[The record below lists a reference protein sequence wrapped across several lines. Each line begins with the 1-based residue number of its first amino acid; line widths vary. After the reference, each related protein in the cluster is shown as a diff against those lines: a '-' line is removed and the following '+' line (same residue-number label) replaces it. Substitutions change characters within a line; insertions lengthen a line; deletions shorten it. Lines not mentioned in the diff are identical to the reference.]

1 MSYYKKTVAV
11 IVAYLPNKDIIVNT
25 IHSIVEQVI
34 KIYIIDNTPNG
45 CLQLDEI
52 LREMVCHDKIELIS
66 LKENLGIAKAQNI
79 GIKKALNENAEFIL
93 LSDQDTI
100 YPVGYVERMIN
111 TFFKLPNHE
120 SIASISPNF
129 VEQNKDGELQGF
141 VVFRGLFSN
150 KIFPASGC
158 YEVCEVIASGQII
171 VAGTLDKI
179 GLMDEALFIDWVD
192 LEWCWRAKANG
203 YKIIGCADVVI
214 EHTLGDVVVNFASK
228 SYSIRS
234 SIRHYYITRNAV
246 YLALYNK
253 HISAAMRI
261 NLLIKCVRYL
271 VGFTAL
277 GKPHWKH
284 FTFTMRGLYHG
295 IIKRL
300 GAY

>member
-1 MSYYKKTVAV
+1 
-11 IVAYLPNKDIIVNT
+11 
-25 IHSIVEQVI
+25 
-34 KIYIIDNTPNG
+34 
-45 CLQLDEI
+45 
-52 LREMVCHDKIELIS
+52 MVCCDKTELIS

-100 YPVGYVERMIN
+100 YPVKYVERMIDA
-111 TFFKLPNHE
+111 FFKLPNHE
-120 SIASISPNF
+120 IIASISPNF
-129 VEQNKDGELQGF
+129 EEQNRDGELQGF

-150 KIFPASGC
+150 RIFPASGC
-158 YEVCEVIASGQII
+158 HEVTQVIASGQII

-192 LEWCWRAKANG
+192 LEWCWRAKAKG
-203 YKIIGCADVVI
+203 YKIMGCADVVI
-214 EHTLGDVVVNFASK
+214 KHTLGDAVVNIASK

-234 SIRHYYITRNAV
+234 PMRHYYIARNAV

-277 GKPHWKH
+277 GKPHWRH
-284 FTFTMRGLYHG
+284 FIFTTKGLYHG